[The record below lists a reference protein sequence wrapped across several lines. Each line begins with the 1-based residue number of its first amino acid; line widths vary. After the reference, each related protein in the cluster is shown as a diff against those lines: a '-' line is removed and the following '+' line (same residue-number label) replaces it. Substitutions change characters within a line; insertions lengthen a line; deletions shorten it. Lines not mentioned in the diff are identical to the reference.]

1 MTMHGFRFR
10 TVAAAA
16 VAGGSLLALAAC
28 GPLGSSASDSKD
40 GGKKADS
47 TATASVGGDGSGIA
61 HAVTALDLVKK
72 KTSGAHSA
80 KIQEKITVGTTMS
93 ISSSGV
99 MDWTDGLQGAMSI
112 RYDGG
117 SAAQQLKDAGL
128 DGTMQARYLPDAF
141 YANMG
146 PAMAEQLGGKHWI
159 MYRYEDLGKLTGGSG
174 TFMKDALQNGN
185 PVKGVDAA
193 LASPDVENLG
203 SATVHGVQTTHY
215 HSTLTAGELSG
226 QGSANLSAADQADL
240 KKLLD
245 KSGITSESVDLWVSR
260 DNLPV
265 QVTTRASTAN
275 GVITTTCYYSDF
287 DTPVHTTAPAA
298 SDTADFAELM
308 DQQQ

>member
-1 MTMHGFRFR
+1 MHGSRFK
-10 TVAAAA
+10 TAAAA
-16 VAGGSLLALAAC
+16 VASGSLLALAAC

-40 GGKKADS
+40 GGRKADS
-47 TATASVGGDGSGIA
+47 TASAGGGDQQSGIA
-61 HAVTALDLVKK
+61 HAITALDLVKK
-72 KTSGAHSA
+72 KTSDAHSA

-93 ISSSGV
+93 ISSSGA

-117 SAAQQLKDAGL
+117 SAAQKLKDAGL

-146 PAMAEQLGGKHWI
+146 PAMAEQLDGKHWI

-185 PVKGVDAA
+185 PVKGVNAA
-193 LASPDVENLG
+193 LASPDVKNLG

-215 HSTLTAGELSG
+215 HSTLTADEITGKTVG
-226 QGSANLSAADQADL
+226 ANLSAADKADL
-240 KKLLD
+240 KAVLD
-245 KSGITSESVDLWVSR
+245 KAGITSETVDLWVSQ

-265 QVTTRASTAN
+265 QVTTKATTAT

-287 DTPVHTTAPAA
+287 NTPVHTTAPAA
-298 SDTADFAELM
+298 SDTADFADLLK
-308 DQQQ
+308 QQ